1 MIQPASVTHGWFSS
15 SEEAFGLKNM
25 IYDDG
30 IQLYKFFS
38 SLEPQKNVYV
48 KYGQTINT
56 QNADRAKYYKVLYYT
71 ISLSDTVQ
79 ILLTCV
85 RQMGREMVSC
95 VKINN
100 SLGTQKISK
109 KSRLVRAA
117 KENVKIP

>member
-1 MIQPASVTHGWFSS
+1 M
-15 SEEAFGLKNM
+15 L
-25 IYDDG
+25 YDDD
-30 IQLYKFFS
+30 IQLYNFFS
-38 SLEPQKNVYV
+38 WTTKNVHI
-48 KYGQTINT
+48 KYGQTKNT
-56 QNADRAKYYKVLYYT
+56 QNPDRAKYYNVLYYT
-71 ISLSDTVQ
+71 ISHSDTVQ
-79 ILLTCV
+79 FMLTCV